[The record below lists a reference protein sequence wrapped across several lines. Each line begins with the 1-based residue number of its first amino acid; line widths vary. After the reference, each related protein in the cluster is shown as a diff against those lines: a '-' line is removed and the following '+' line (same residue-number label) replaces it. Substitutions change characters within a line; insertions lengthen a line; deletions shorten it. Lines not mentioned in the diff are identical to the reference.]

1 MNKSMRDQVE
11 YQQASKITKKFDI
24 SITTLRRW
32 NDQGILNFTNTNM
45 MEITNMILT
54 NTMEIY

>member
-1 MNKSMRDQVE
+1 MVSHISKVYKVERMNKSTKDQVE

-32 NDQGILNFTNTNM
+32 NDQGTYHVFI
-45 MEITNMILT
+45 E
-54 NTMEIY
+54 

>member
-1 MNKSMRDQVE
+1 MNRSTRDQVE

-45 MEITNMILT
+45 MEITNMMLT